1 MRRIQPAL
9 KIQRQHL
16 PTFALAPADIRRTLK
31 VRHRVVK
38 INGCLVN
45 HGTNRV
51 HIRPVRQ
58 QRYGHHPRT
67 GALETMQRD
76 RIAGALCEHGRVLA
90 DKRLAD
96 EVDALLAAV
105 DDQNVLIH
113 SCDTARSQ
121 MLPQRLRERGRTA
134 RRRIAQERPR
144 PLLRQLI
151 GQRDKLPCLLLR
163 CQRCAGGKIIDGP
176 GLRLPCLKTVEHHAV
191 CKKLKVIQRRKSYHI
206 L

>member
-1 MRRIQPAL
+1 M
-9 KIQRQHL
+9 
-16 PTFALAPADIRRTLK
+16 
-31 VRHRVVK
+31 RHRVVK

-76 RIAGALCEHGRVLA
+76 RIAGALCEHDRVLA

-113 SCDTARSQ
+113 SCDTATVPLHFPAANRCS
-121 MLPQRLRERGRTA
+121 RV
-134 RRRIAQERPR
+134 PR
-144 PLLRQLI
+144 VL
-151 GQRDKLPCLLLR
+151 
-163 CQRCAGGKIIDGP
+163 
-176 GLRLPCLKTVEHHAV
+176 
-191 CKKLKVIQRRKSYHI
+191 
-206 L
+206 